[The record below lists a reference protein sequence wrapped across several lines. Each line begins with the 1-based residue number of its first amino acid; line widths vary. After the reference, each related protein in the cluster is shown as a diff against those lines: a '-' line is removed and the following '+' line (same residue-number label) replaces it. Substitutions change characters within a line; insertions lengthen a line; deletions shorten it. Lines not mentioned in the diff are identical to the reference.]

1 MFATKTSPWR
11 EGAEM
16 LKRLATE
23 LGPELSCTELLAF
36 LAVLVLL
43 LRFVA

>member
-1 MFATKTSPWR
+1 MLATEAPSH
-11 EGAEM
+11 EVADM